1 MSFESDL
8 ERFARRV
15 GKSLDETCRSITIKW
30 FSATIKGTPVDLGR
44 LMGNWQA
51 SQDAPM
57 TGTVPDTDK
66 VGNATIAKA
75 IRKIGGAGAVNYL
88 VNNLD
93 YAEKIEYGGSSL
105 APRGMV
111 RINHARI
118 LRIVKQSAA
127 ENQV

>member
-15 GKSLDETCRSITIKW
+15 GKSLDETCRGITIKW
-30 FSATIKGTPVDLGR
+30 FSGTIMSTPGDTGR
-44 LMGNWQA
+44 LRGNWQA
-51 SQDAPM
+51 SQESP
-57 TGTVPDTDK
+57 TSGTTTDVDK
-66 VGNATIAKA
+66 GGGATIAKA
-75 IRKIGGAGAVNYL
+75 VRKIGGAGSVNYL
-88 VNNLD
+88 VNNMD
-93 YAEKIEYGGSSL
+93 YAEKIEFGGSNQ

-118 LRIVKQSAA
+118 LRIVKQVAA

>member
-1 MSFESDL
+1 MTFESDL

-15 GKSLDETCRSITIKW
+15 GKSLDETCRGITIKW
-30 FSATIKGTPVDLGR
+30 FSGTIMSTPVDTGR
-44 LMGNWQA
+44 LRGNWQA
-51 SQDAPM
+51 SQEAPAS
-57 TGTVPDTDK
+57 GTTDDTDK
-66 VGNATIAKA
+66 NGSATISKFV
-75 IRKIGGAGAVNYL
+75 RKIGGAGSVNYL

-93 YAEKIEYGGSSL
+93 YAEKIEFGGSNQ

-118 LRIVKQSAA
+118 LRIVKQVAA

>member
-15 GKSLDETCRSITIKW
+15 GKSLDETCRGITIKW
-30 FSATIKGTPVDLGR
+30 FSGTIMSTPVDTGR
-44 LMGNWQA
+44 LRGNWQA
-51 SQDAPM
+51 SQESQ
-57 TGTVPDTDK
+57 TSGTTADVDK
-66 VGNATIAKA
+66 AGNATIAKA
-75 IRKIGGAGAVNYL
+75 IRKIGGAGSVNYL

-93 YAEKIEYGGSSL
+93 YAEKIEFGGSSQ

-118 LRIVKQSAA
+118 LRIVKQVAA
-127 ENQV
+127 GTQV

>member
-8 ERFARRV
+8 ERSARRV
-15 GKSLDETCRSITIKW
+15 GKSLDETCRGITIKW
-30 FSATIKGTPVDLGR
+30 FSSTIMSTPVDTGR
-44 LMGNWQA
+44 LRGNWQA
-51 SQDAPM
+51 SQQAPAS
-57 TGTVPDTDK
+57 GTTDDIDK
-66 VGNATIAKA
+66 NGSATISKF
-75 IRKIGGAGAVNYL
+75 IRKIGGAGSVNYL

-93 YAEKIEYGGSSL
+93 YAEGIEFGGSSQ

>member
-15 GKSLDETCRSITIKW
+15 GKSLDETCRSVTIKW
-30 FSATIKGTPVDLGR
+30 FSATIMSTPVDTGR
-44 LMGNWQA
+44 LRGNWQA
-51 SQDAPM
+51 SREVPVS
-57 TGTVPDTDK
+57 GTTADIDK
-66 VGNATIAKA
+66 GGGATIAKA
-75 IRKIGGAGAVNYL
+75 VRTIGGVGSVNYL
-88 VNNLD
+88 VNNMD
-93 YAEKIEYGGSSL
+93 YAEKIEMGGSGQ

-118 LRIVKQSAA
+118 LRIIKQVAG

>member
-15 GKSLDETCRSITIKW
+15 GKSLDETCRGITIKW
-30 FSATIKGTPVDLGR
+30 FSGTIMSTPVDTGR
-44 LMGNWQA
+44 LRGNWQA
-51 SQDAPM
+51 SQESP
-57 TGTVPDTDK
+57 TSGTTADVDK
-66 VGNATIAKA
+66 GGGATIAKA
-75 IRKIGGAGAVNYL
+75 VRKIGGAGSVNYL

-93 YAEKIEYGGSSL
+93 YAEKIEFGGSSQ

-118 LRIVKQSAA
+118 LRIVKQVAA

>member
-1 MSFESDL
+1 MTFESDL
-8 ERFARRV
+8 ERYARRV

-30 FSATIKGTPVDLGR
+30 FSSTIRSTPVDTGR

-57 TGTVPDTDK
+57 SGVTADVDK
-66 VGNATIAKA
+66 VGNATISKF
-75 IRKIGGAGAVNYL
+75 IRKIGGAGSVNYL

-93 YAEKIEYGGSSL
+93 YAEKIEYGGSDK
-105 APRGMV
+105 APEGMV
-111 RINHARI
+111 RKNHARI

>member
-1 MSFESDL
+1 MTFESDL

-15 GKSLDETCRSITIKW
+15 GKSLDETCRGITIKW
-30 FSATIKGTPVDLGR
+30 FSSTIMSTPVDTGR
-44 LMGNWQA
+44 LRGNWQA
-51 SQDAPM
+51 SQETPVS
-57 TGTVPDTDK
+57 GTTDDIDK
-66 VGNATIAKA
+66 NGSATISKF
-75 IRKIGGAGAVNYL
+75 IRKIGGAGSVNYL

-93 YAEKIEYGGSSL
+93 YAEKIEFGGSNQ

-118 LRIVKQSAA
+118 LRIVKQVAA

>member
-1 MSFESDL
+1 MTFESDL

-15 GKSLDETCRSITIKW
+15 GKSLDETCRGITIK
-30 FSATIKGTPVDLGR
+30 STPVDTGR
-44 LMGNWQA
+44 LRGNWQA
-51 SQDAPM
+51 SQQAPAS
-57 TGTVPDTDK
+57 GTTADVDK
-66 VGNATIAKA
+66 SGGATIAKA
-75 IRKIGGAGAVNYL
+75 VRKIGGAGSVNYL
-88 VNNLD
+88 VNNMD
-93 YAEKIEYGGSSL
+93 YAEKIEFGGSQQ